1 MEKTLADE
9 LKVISRVPAERLP
22 RLRALSL
29 AEQSA
34 LLSELSSH
42 VLQDV
47 LSKLKV
53 SEIVDMLD
61 HMDPRQAENIL
72 ARIKDEKRRL
82 KIIKKLKDDARDKIE
97 YFLRFHPKATMSLMS
112 FNYVILS
119 GSITIGQAAE
129 AIEEHFED
137 IGKFPEILVHENGVL
152 VGEILMSTLVR
163 ERNSATL
170 KRFVRPVQTI
180 TYQAE
185 VAEVVDT
192 LTLSHRKKVIVL
204 DHDDSVLGVI
214 YADDAIAL
222 FGKLPAESL
231 YDVSGMDDTSRPF
244 DSVSKKFR
252 SRYKWLILNL
262 VTAFMAGSMI
272 FLFKDTIDRL
282 VVLAMYIPI
291 VAGMGGNAASQV
303 FAVMLRG
310 LTLGTI
316 SYKTAAPAIWREV
329 QAGVLSGLMIGS
341 IVAVISIIWNN
352 SALLGLV
359 VGLAMLGVHIVAGL
373 FGAFIPIFLK
383 HHGLDPASVSTMIIT
398 TATDVLGLLFLLG
411 LASLILL

>member
-1 MEKTLADE
+1 
-9 LKVISRVPAERLP
+9 
-22 RLRALSL
+22 
-29 AEQSA
+29 
-34 LLSELSSH
+34 
-42 VLQDV
+42 
-47 LSKLKV
+47 
-53 SEIVDMLD
+53 
-61 HMDPRQAENIL
+61 MDPRQAENIL